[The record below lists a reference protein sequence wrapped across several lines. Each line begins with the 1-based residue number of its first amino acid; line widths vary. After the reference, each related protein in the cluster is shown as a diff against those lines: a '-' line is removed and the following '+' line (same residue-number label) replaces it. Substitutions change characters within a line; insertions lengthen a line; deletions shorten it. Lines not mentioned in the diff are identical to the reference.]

1 MWEWILIGVLW
12 ALNIGLLRWLGG
24 VAAAGEAIE
33 GWSRVTLRWPAGGA
47 GAPSE
52 RARSR
57 R

>member
-33 GWSRVTLRWPAGGA
+33 SWG
-47 GAPSE
+47 
-52 RARSR
+52 SR
-57 R
+57 RAAAQAPGRRRS

>member
-1 MWEWILIGVLW
+1 MWEWILIGVLL

-33 GWSRVTLRWPAGGA
+33 GWSCTVLRSSGGCA